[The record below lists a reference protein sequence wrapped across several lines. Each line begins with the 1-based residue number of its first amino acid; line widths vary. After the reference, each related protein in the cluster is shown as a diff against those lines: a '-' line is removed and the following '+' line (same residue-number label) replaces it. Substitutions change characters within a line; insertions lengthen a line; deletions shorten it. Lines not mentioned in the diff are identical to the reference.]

1 MSELQKIEPF
11 KFWSQKVLPTVYDD
25 SLSYYEVLN
34 NVVNK
39 LNEVIS
45 LSNNTADNF
54 TDIKNLFVK
63 LSDYVNA
70 EIDKIKDGGY
80 SKYYLTMLQSYINA
94 NLQDFVAR
102 IVKFINFG
110 LDDNGY
116 FIAVIPSTWD
126 FIKFDTNL
134 DTESKDYGKLIL
146 NY

>member
-1 MSELQKIEPF
+1 MLETF
-11 KFWSQKVLPTVYDD
+11 KFWCFKVLPLVYDD

-39 LNEVIS
+39 LNEVVN

-54 TDIKNLFVK
+54 TEIKKLFIE

-70 EIDKIKDGGY
+70 EIDKIKHGGY
-80 SKYYLTMLQSYINA
+80 SKYYLSMLQSYINA
-94 NLQDFVAR
+94 NLQDFVSR

-126 FIKFDTNL
+126 FINFDTNL
-134 DTESKDYGKLIL
+134 DYESKDYGKLIL
-146 NY
+146 KY

>member
-11 KFWSQKVLPTVYDD
+11 KFWTQKVLPTVYDD

-45 LSNNTADNF
+45 LTNNTVDNF

-70 EIDKIKDGGY
+70 EIDKIKAGGY

-126 FIKFDTNL
+126 FIEFDTNL